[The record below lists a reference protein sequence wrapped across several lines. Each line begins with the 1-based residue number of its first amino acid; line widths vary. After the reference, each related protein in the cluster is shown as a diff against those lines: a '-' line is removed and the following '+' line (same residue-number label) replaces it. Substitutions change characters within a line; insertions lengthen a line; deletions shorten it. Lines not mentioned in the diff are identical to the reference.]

1 MSWWKNWNVS
11 YWLSITLCQRK
22 WNLGYTVVVRQILW
36 FVQCLFSV
44 CSFWHFSSSLDTL
57 PPVKFV
63 DSNPWLSESTH
74 ELELL
79 DFTFLSARYD
89 EEQEEW
95 TLCTNLI
102 NENQS
107 VRRPVAIVGRRRP
120 MSDHALQQIKHK
132 SKEAIRYKGENL
144 LNYELDMPLRTTYEY
159 KNPKVSASL
168 QAVLQ
173 EAMQTEDDID
183 ITDVS
188 P

>member
-1 MSWWKNWNVS
+1 MKELKRLLLIIDN
-11 YWLSITLCQRK
+11 
-22 WNLGYTVVVRQILW
+22 
-36 FVQCLFSV
+36 FVPAEVKSRLYSSGKTHFMIRSV
-44 CSFWHFSSSLDTL
+44 FVHFCHFSSSLDTL

>member
-1 MSWWKNWNVS
+1 MFCRFPLPSPP
-11 YWLSITLCQRK
+11 Y
-22 WNLGYTVVVRQILW
+22 
-36 FVQCLFSV
+36 
-44 CSFWHFSSSLDTL
+44 TL
-57 PPVKFV
+57 PLAKFV
-63 DSNPWLSESTH
+63 DSNPWLSENTNNDV
-74 ELELL
+74 LN
-79 DFTFLSARYD
+79 FTFLSARYD

-102 NENQS
+102 NESQS

-188 P
+188 NLFVTYDKRFIQLSSFSHLRIR

>member
-1 MSWWKNWNVS
+1 MDPCVS
-11 YWLSITLCQRK
+11 E
-22 WNLGYTVVVRQILW
+22 
-36 FVQCLFSV
+36 
-44 CSFWHFSSSLDTL
+44 
-57 PPVKFV
+57 P
-63 DSNPWLSESTH
+63 SN
-74 ELELL
+74 ELL
-79 DFTFLSARYD
+79 NFNFLSARYD

-107 VRRPVAIVGRRRP
+107 VRRPVAMIGRRRP
-120 MSDHALQQIKHK
+120 MSDYALQQIKHK
-132 SKEAIRYKGENL
+132 NKEAIRYKGENL

-188 P
+188 L

>member
-1 MSWWKNWNVS
+1 MVRSI
-11 YWLSITLCQRK
+11 LS
-22 WNLGYTVVVRQILW
+22 
-36 FVQCLFSV
+36 FVQCLFIV
-44 CSFWHFSSSLDTL
+44 FYYFSLQTRFPSA
-57 PPVKFV
+57 KFT
-63 DSNPWLSESTH
+63 DSNPWLSEKPNN
-74 ELELL
+74 ELL
-79 DFTFLSARYD
+79 NFTFLSARYD

-102 NENQS
+102 NESQS

-132 SKEAIRYKGENL
+132 NKEAIRYKGENL
-144 LNYELDMPLRTTYEY
+144 INYELDMPLRTTYEY

-188 P
+188 

>member
-1 MSWWKNWNVS
+1 
-11 YWLSITLCQRK
+11 
-22 WNLGYTVVVRQILW
+22 
-36 FVQCLFSV
+36 
-44 CSFWHFSSSLDTL
+44 
-57 PPVKFV
+57 
-63 DSNPWLSESTH
+63 
-74 ELELL
+74 
-79 DFTFLSARYD
+79 
-89 EEQEEW
+89 
-95 TLCTNLI
+95 
-102 NENQS
+102 
-107 VRRPVAIVGRRRP
+107 

-188 P
+188 SLLVTYNKRFIQLSSFSHLRIRWKCV